1 MYSLIKKL
9 SLKVQGGKT
18 KLRYSY
24 IWFEKIF
31 KVYSEKMKIEQQ
43 YTLNI
48 LSMLC
53 ILRFGIFLEF

>member
-31 KVYSEKMKIEQQ
+31 KVYSEKMQIEQD
-43 YTLNI
+43 LVFSVK
-48 LSMLC
+48 L
-53 ILRFGIFLEF
+53 